1 MKPSKSIGKAGR
13 FTIPSAIAAN
23 FRIKGDL
30 SKVYDNWKAK
40 VVMGNAG
47 RVKVGAWDKVGY
59 VLISL
64 DSNVIIPIARC
75 DEHHCGFEVLREIYL
90 KRKLVPKERYEAIF
104 AVGMNYIWRESVK
117 DTMEA
122 FRRFRAYG
130 GRNSIVR
137 GANECRN
144 YIANMDD
151 FIAGTGSLSVDAE
164 GLSPVGRYVVGK
176 LEAIARGVVAKRKEV
191 FATAYD
197 FIQWV
202 CDGALETGRV
212 IALDEESML
221 RWDREVLQAE
231 AGMDFERL
239 AQVFFSFKGIKNN
252 FHNRL
257 RAALADKGQYQFDR
271 RDATAFWGQLDAA
284 MAEFHR
290 LGQI

>member
-1 MKPSKSIGKAGR
+1 MKAVSKSIGKAGR
-13 FTIPSAIAAN
+13 FTIPAAIATN
-23 FRIKGDL
+23 FKIKGDL
-30 SKVYDNWKAK
+30 SKAYDWKAK

-64 DSNVIIPIARC
+64 DSTNIIPIARC
-75 DEHHCGFEVLREIYL
+75 DEHCCGFEVLREIYL
-90 KRKLVPKERYEAIF
+90 KRKLVKKERYEAVF
-104 AVGMNYIWRESVK
+104 AIGMNYIWRESVK
-117 DTMEA
+117 YTMEA
-122 FRRFRAYG
+122 YRRFRSYG

-151 FIAGTGSLSVDAE
+151 VIAGSGSLSVEA
-164 GLSPVGRYVVGK
+164 GALSPVGRYVVGQ
-176 LEAIARGVVAKRKEV
+176 LEAVARGVVAKRKEV
-191 FATAYD
+191 FAMAYD

-212 IALDEESML
+212 IVLTEEDML
-221 RWDREVLQAE
+221 RWEREVLQAE
-231 AGMDFERL
+231 AGLDFERL
-239 AQVFFSFKGIKNN
+239 SQVFFSFKGIKNN

-257 RAALADKGQYQFDR
+257 RAALVDKGQYQFDR
-271 RDATAFWGQLDAA
+271 RDATAFWGHLDAA
-284 MAEFHR
+284 MAEFQR

>member
-1 MKPSKSIGKAGR
+1 MKPLKSLGKAGR
-13 FTIPSAIAAN
+13 FNIPPAIATN
-23 FRIKGDL
+23 FKIKGNL
-30 SKVYDNWKAK
+30 SMAHTWKAK

-64 DSNVIIPIARC
+64 NSTTIIPIARC
-75 DEHHCGFEVLREIYL
+75 DEHHCGFEVLRGIYL
-90 KRKLVPKERYEAIF
+90 KRKLVPKERYEAVF

-117 DTMEA
+117 ETMEA
-122 FRRFRAYG
+122 FRRFRSYG

-151 FIAGTGSLSVDAE
+151 VIAGTGNLSVDE
-164 GLSPVGRYVVGK
+164 GALSPVGRYVVGQ

-212 IALDEESML
+212 IALDEENML
-221 RWDREVLQAE
+221 RWEREVLQAE
-231 AGMDFERL
+231 AGLDFERL
-239 AQVFFSFKGIKNN
+239 SQVFFSFRGIKNN

-271 RDATAFWGQLDAA
+271 RDATAFWGHLDAA
-284 MAEFHR
+284 MAEFQR